1 MIGTNL
7 RLLKATLINV
17 AIHTAWRPLRISANP
32 VMLLQQFS
40 LGPQGLTAIGGCFQS
55 FHRSGNNIHRADESS
70 GLKLITPSNNKSQ
83 KPSTELTP
91 CLANYSITKKIVLEL
106 SSCFYEMT
114 ETTVLDFKLSNT
126 FEEFRTHMNAPEQQ
140 AMFAQMGVK
149 TFYIGVSKDDPG
161 RAIVMFQGP
170 ENVLFD
176 IFMNPETK
184 PVVEASGH
192 IYDGTVVTRWLA

>member
-1 MIGTNL
+1 
-7 RLLKATLINV
+7 
-17 AIHTAWRPLRISANP
+17 
-32 VMLLQQFS
+32 
-40 LGPQGLTAIGGCFQS
+40 
-55 FHRSGNNIHRADESS
+55 
-70 GLKLITPSNNKSQ
+70 
-83 KPSTELTP
+83 
-91 CLANYSITKKIVLEL
+91 
-106 SSCFYEMT
+106 MT

-161 RAIVMFQGP
+161 RATVMFQGP

-192 IYDGTVVTRWLA
+192 LYDGTVITRWLVEMIWRRCPATSGVFVTAGVALFFSR